1 MSKAKD
7 LYDAIEQD
15 TARRLIRQE
24 LGPWLAEV
32 EPFLVKLRRH
42 ADPDVKATASELQH
56 RILRLVTGT

>member
-42 ADPDVKATASELQH
+42 ADPDVKATAGEIQH
-56 RILRLVTGT
+56 RIVRLVTGK